1 MHEIS
6 SPGGNAFWDGSTR
19 DKTKE
24 GCYIWE
30 GILKPKTN
38 NFFTESSWCRIRGI
52 ETYKLKTKK
61 PGNYWKARPIAF
73 FDINN
78 DSL

>member
-6 SPGGNAFWDGSTR
+6 SPGGNAFWDGSTK

-30 GILKPKTN
+30 DILKPKTN
-38 NFFTESSWCRIRGI
+38 SFFRESSWCRIRGI
-52 ETYKLKTKK
+52 E
-61 PGNYWKARPIAF
+61 P
-73 FDINN
+73 
-78 DSL
+78 